1 MGEAVACGHLCWC
14 FPSLLPSF
22 LPSILPFF
30 LPSFLFS
37 LNPSPSLP
45 SFPFPFH
52 PSLFPPFPPAVSPP
66 QPQPRSVR
74 LPAPVPQHRPGR
86 CLGRE
91 NIPGNPSQ
99 ETRGGEKK
107 TQQRARGVPFIQ
119 LPERF
124 GEKKGVFRAA
134 SEKSERFVR
143 KVGQRGGRAVTHT
156 HAAFCKRGWGTQT
169 RPSLAPFSPSG
180 STSPAHVVLRRHC
193 GGSARGCHF
202 PLSGRDM
209 P

>member
-66 QPQPRSVR
+66 PAAAKEREAPCTCPPASPRPLHGKRKYPWKSF
-74 LPAPVPQHRPGR
+74 
-86 CLGRE
+86 
-91 NIPGNPSQ
+91 PGNQ
-99 ETRGGEKK
+99 RGGKK
-107 TQQRARGVPFIQ
+107 KQQRARGVPFIQ
-119 LPERF
+119 PPERF

-156 HAAFCKRGWGTQT
+156 HAAFCKRGWGTQS

-202 PLSGRDM
+202 PLSGRDV